1 MGKVTPSPITNHRGR
16 SYPAVVTRHGWTP
29 LIKLAVFHS
38 VQGSLRVKEKEL
50 EGRPSSSPNHCGA
63 SLPIVVTACWW
74 SSFVKHSVLGTIKHA
89 IWIKEKRLKRIP
101 SCLLQ
106 LHLSDS
112 LTNKVSDSQ
121 VTANFLGPWNDSF
134 QYVLLKNV
142 KYD

>member
-1 MGKVTPSPITNHRGR
+1 M
-16 SYPAVVTRHGWTP
+16 
-29 LIKLAVFHS
+29 KLWLPRRALHQYQIMLENEPFS
-38 VQGSLRVKEKEL
+38 VDLRL
-50 EGRPSSSPNHCGA
+50 
-63 SLPIVVTACWW
+63 
-74 SSFVKHSVLGTIKHA
+74 
-89 IWIKEKRLKRIP
+89 P